1 MSKDNLRVGRAKNWF
16 YLENDL
22 LDGEVLK

>member
-1 MSKDNLRVGRAKNWF
+1 MGKDNLRDGGVRNWF

-22 LDGEVLK
+22 LTSMVL